1 MPNDLLKFG
10 QSSVRIF
17 TSVIAVSACAQ
28 LTHLGR
34 RSSVRASDQR
44 GAMQGSTATPLS
56 VAAYAALRSWKRM
69 VLKTVHIINR
79 FLCDLDAQIWW
90 ERFAGFDKTPGA
102 SMLAETSG
110 AKAVGARP
118 SEAGHVALPAPG
130 PPTETIH
137 SQILRLAELI
147 PDPAAAPP
155 TTGITSLNLMPRSST
170 SRFMQ
175 GVLQDLRARLEQL
188 ERQALIHDQRRSTA
202 LSQPEPPQ

>member
-10 QSSVRIF
+10 QRSVRIF
-17 TSVIAVSACAQ
+17 TIVIAVSACAQ

-34 RSSVRASDQR
+34 RSSARASDQC
-44 GAMQGSTATPLS
+44 GAMQDSTATPLIM
-56 VAAYAALRSWKRM
+56 AAYAALRNWKRM

-79 FLCDLDAQIWW
+79 FLCDFDAQIWW

-110 AKAVGARP
+110 AEAVGARP

-155 TTGITSLNLMPRSST
+155 TTGITSLMPRSST

-175 GVLQDLRARLEQL
+175 GVLQDLRARLDQL

-202 LSQPEPPQ
+202 SSQPEPPQ